1 MSNPSTQTQTAQLCV
16 DLDRKTREYEE
27 IARARADAEV
37 DFKAARAR
45 RILTARTEGAK
56 SIAEAEIQALAD
68 PAIERL
74 WRAHLIA
81 DGIADAATKS
91 IFALRTRIEFGRSL
105 ISTERAVDLLHA
117 QGTSGAT

>member
-16 DLDRKTREYEE
+16 DLDRKSREYET

-45 RILTARTEGAK
+45 RILTARAEGAK
-56 SIAEAEIQALAD
+56 SIAEAEMQAAAD

-81 DGIADAATKS
+81 DGIADAAAKS

-105 ISTERAVDLLHA
+105 ISTERAADLLSA
-117 QGTSGAT
+117 QGVSGAT